1 MNYLTNY
8 YKNLS
13 EQLQDRVN
21 HLEKL
26 LKEGFNDPKMPHDAA
41 SREYATD
48 SNQEFADIA
57 AGENAM
63 DTHNKIAALI
73 ARHHSDVA
81 PHISRN
87 LGSHNYDQKLSEKDI
102 LKSLTTSK
110 YYTSKP
116 FTSVDD
122 AIERMGSEFMPP
134 VIYPEKGNKHWGG
147 RDVVD
152 MSSRNGEIHPH
163 AEELVW
169 DRVLGSI
176 YQEEEEANKKK

>member
-110 YYTSKP
+110 YYTSQP

-134 VIYPEKGNKHWGG
+134 VIYPEKGNPHWGS
-147 RDVVD
+147 RDVID

-169 DRVLGSI
+169 DTILSSI
-176 YQEEEEANKKK
+176 DREEQANKKK